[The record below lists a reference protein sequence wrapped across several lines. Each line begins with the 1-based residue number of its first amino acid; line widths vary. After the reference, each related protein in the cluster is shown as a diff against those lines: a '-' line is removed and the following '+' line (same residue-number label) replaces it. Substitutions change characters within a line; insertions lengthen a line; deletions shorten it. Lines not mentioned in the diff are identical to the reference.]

1 MLTRWER
8 VYSVGMNI
16 PIMLAILALI
26 SGGLVNFLWKVAG
39 TNQVY
44 VPSYMIVETVAFSLA
59 AVLIHLVQRHPFD
72 LSPKFIGIASLG
84 GLLTA
89 ISVYATLVAF
99 RLGGQGSIIFPI
111 FGLGVIVAVIL
122 SYIVYHEPIT
132 PTKLVGLGLGISS
145 IIVLSR

>member
-1 MLTRWER
+1 M
-8 VYSVGMNI
+8 YSVGMNT

-39 TNQVY
+39 ANQVY
-44 VPSYMIVETVAFSLA
+44 VPSYMIVETVAFCVA

-72 LSPKFIGIASLG
+72 LSPKFTGIASLG
-84 GLLTA
+84 GILAA

-111 FGLGVIVAVIL
+111 AGLGVIVAVIL
-122 SYIVYHEPIT
+122 SYIVYREPIT
-132 PTKLVGLGLGISS
+132 ATKMVGLGLGLGS
-145 IIVLSR
+145 IIALSR